1 MHVLGHSFSQRR
13 KTCKPRDLHIRKIS
27 FSGSSL
33 SSGSSFSSSM
43 SAASMSSSSIS
54 APSTAASSSSS
65 SLSPPNSA
73 STARGPR
80 SSRSAAGLD
89 PLALH
94 PTFQPP
100 PRLCDRPLLSSPE
113 PRRFDESTT
122 FFLDDDEES
131 IIDPCGSYVRHDEA
145 VSPVV
150 EAKMMEPDDYFG
162 VQFTRR
168 PAMPRSRW
176 SESTVATV
184 ESTTPSDD
192 DDTVHG
198 SEEDDADRDVVDD
211 VIGHYYY
218 QPTKPLDGHQS
229 MPNFSHKRDTIPK
242 RPPIKTLDSLED
254 FIKRGGWKRRGIVFH
269 QEDVDSGGDTINLF

>member
-33 SSGSSFSSSM
+33 SSGSSLASSF
-43 SAASMSSSSIS
+43 MSSSSTS
-54 APSTAASSSSS
+54 APSTAASSST

-73 STARGPR
+73 STVRGPR
-80 SSRSAAGLD
+80 SSRPPAGLD

-94 PTFQPP
+94 PTSPPPMPP

-113 PRRFDESTT
+113 QRRFDESTT
-122 FFLDDDEES
+122 FFLEDDEES
-131 IIDPCGSYVRHDEA
+131 IIEA
-145 VSPVV
+145 VSPVA
-150 EAKMMEPDDYFG
+150 EAKTMEPDDYFG
-162 VQFTRR
+162 IQFTKR
-168 PAMPRSRW
+168 PALPRSRW

-184 ESTTPSDD
+184 DSIPSDLD
-192 DDTVHG
+192 DEDTVHG
-198 SEEDDADRDVVDD
+198 SEDDDETPGDEVDQD
-211 VIGHYYY
+211 AIDDLIGHYHY
-218 QPTKPLDGHQS
+218 QPTKPLDSHQS
-229 MPNFSHKRDTIPK
+229 MPNFSHKRDATPK

-269 QEDVDSGGDTINLF
+269 QEEVDSDSEDVIHLL